1 MDDGKDREMGRMM
14 EMERAGAGLTTNR
27 PETSFQA
34 FTRISGDWMGV
45 SESQPI
51 SVSMLRRERLSTMIT
66 SCPCRGSF
74 SKVWHRGERGRM
86 RRSSHGP
93 LSRVCDMLC
102 GVNSHGQR

>member
-1 MDDGKDREMGRMM
+1 MGRMR
-14 EMERAGAGLTTNR
+14 EMERAGAGWLTDR

-66 SCPCRGSF
+66 SCPCEGWF
-74 SKVWHRGERGRM
+74 SKAWHRGERGRIRM
-86 RRSSHGP
+86 PSHGP
-93 LSRVCDMLC
+93 LSRVCDMLSAL
-102 GVNSHGQR
+102 GSHGQR